1 MTATKQKTKK
11 RRPRGTGTIY
21 YSEKRKC
28 YIGEFVVDIGDGKT
42 KRKTA
47 SGRTKTAVSDKL
59 REIEFKSLNG
69 DYIEKESSKLYD
81 FAERLIDEQLEL
93 NEISESSY
101 DRKFET
107 LKLLSEISDMEI
119 EEITEKDIK
128 EFFKKK
134 LHYAQSTLNKL
145 FQLLKWI
152 FKKAIKQKLID
163 ENPLSDF
170 KTPKSKKKNIKV
182 RGLTIDEQSKLLELL
197 KQGTVRYYEIMLI
210 SLFTGM
216 RGGEVCAL
224 DVEDINFKRKTILVT
239 KTVARNKNKTAIIS
253 DKTKTEKGT
262 RVLHI
267 NDDMVDFLKKVV
279 GDRTKGRIF
288 SSSNGKILTTQL
300 VNNQFLAL
308 IKKADILDKSI
319 IGKVTLHS
327 LRHTYATRCIESG
340 MPAKALQNIL
350 GHKDITTTLNT
361 YCDCFEKYE
370 QEHLDRAN
378 EYMKAQHLAIA

>member
-182 RGLTIDEQSKLLELL
+182 SGLTIDEQSKLLELL